1 MPVIFK
7 PPPACGGTEGGSVFD
22 RKAYQQ
28 LQTSTIGYMMNF
40 SYIAPLGLGYLVYR
54 LFYKHVAPLGLNEVL
69 NQCFSRFTHH
79 VINSY
84 KLAHHWLG
92 GYNVC
97 HYRLRH

>member
-7 PPPACGGTEGGSVFD
+7 PPPACGGIEGGSVFD

-54 LFYKHVAPLGLNEVL
+54 LFYKPVAPLGLNEGM
-69 NQCFSRFTHH
+69 NPCFPRFTPH
-79 VINSY
+79 VINS
-84 KLAHHWLG
+84 
-92 GYNVC
+92 C
-97 HYRLRH
+97 